1 MTDHPLRPAK
11 RHSLGEPLPHQQAD
25 TTQAPPKA
33 AEAFTPTKVGA
44 YAVLFPLSR
53 GYPSLWGRFQ
63 RVTHPSAL
71 QLNAVDLHVLYTLPA
86 LILSQDQ
93 TLR

>member
-1 MTDHPLRPAK
+1 VTDHPLRPAK

-25 TTQAPPKA
+25 TTQAPPEPKNLYPCGTIRYYHRFLDVIP
-33 AEAFTPTKVGA
+33 EFGA
-44 YAVLFPLSR
+44 DN
-53 GYPSLWGRFQ
+53 Q

-71 QLNAVDLHVLYTLPA
+71 HLNAVDLHVLYTLPA

-93 TLR
+93 TLRK